1 MSSEG
6 LWSRTRQAAFAEI
19 AEVAMD
25 LFLEKGFEATTFDDI
40 AAAVGISRRS
50 LFRYF
55 GTKEDIVLW
64 GMADEGALARDALAE
79 RPDDEPLWTSLLN
92 VLVTLLDQ
100 QPHGSR
106 PGDNRPGGD
115 LPGGNRP
122 GDNRPSGN
130 RPGGSRPG
138 GMRPGDPERL
148 LKISQMMYG
157 TPSLRARSVEKHLRW
172 QADILPEVKRRL
184 PAATDLSAAAII
196 ASAVACLDTAGEEW
210 TRRQGAV
217 PLRELLT
224 EAFDAMGQAAAT
236 PFS

>member
-19 AEVAMD
+19 AEVAMG

-40 AAAVGISRRS
+40 AAAAGISRRS

-55 GTKEDIVLW
+55 GTKDDIVLW

-92 VLVTLLDQ
+92 VLVTLLD
-100 QPHGSR
+100 R
-106 PGDNRPGGD
+106 PDGD
-115 LPGGNRP
+115 
-122 GDNRPSGN
+122 
-130 RPGGSRPG
+130 
-138 GMRPGDPERL
+138 RPGDPERL

-184 PAATDLSAAAII
+184 PAATDLHAVAII
-196 ASAVACLDTAGEEW
+196 ASAVACLDAAGEEW

-224 EAFDAMGQAAAT
+224 EAFDAMRQAAAT
-236 PFS
+236 PLA

>member
-40 AAAVGISRRS
+40 AAAAGISRRS

-55 GTKEDIVLW
+55 GTKEDIVLS
-64 GMADEGALARDALAE
+64 GMVDEGAIARDALAE

-100 QPHGSR
+100 PDASQ

-115 LPGGNRP
+115 LPDGSQP
-122 GDNRPSGN
+122 GDN

-138 GMRPGDPERL
+138 GSRPGGNRPSDPERL

-217 PLRELLT
+217 PLGELLT
-224 EAFDAMGQAAAT
+224 EAFDAMRQAAAT